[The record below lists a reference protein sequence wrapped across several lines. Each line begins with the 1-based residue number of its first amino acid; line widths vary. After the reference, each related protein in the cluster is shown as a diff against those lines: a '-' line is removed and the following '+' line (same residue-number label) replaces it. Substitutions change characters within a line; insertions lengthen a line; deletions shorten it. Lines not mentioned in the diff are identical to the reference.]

1 MVNNQVSPRVWEL
14 LDEISK
20 ELKEI
25 QGKDSKGN
33 SKLGGVLDGLLMK
46 TEEAKNEIVEGKT
59 SHISLMSYVGMFA
72 DLIEIISKLQGMLF
86 YKIRCILA
94 ALNREKFV
102 NDSWKEHKVIQNNCW
117 A

>member
-1 MVNNQVSPRVWEL
+1 MVKSPRVWEL

-25 QGKDSKGN
+25 QDEVSKGN
-33 SKLGGVLDGLLMK
+33 SKLGGVLDDLLIK

-59 SHISLMSYVGMFA
+59 SYISLISFVRMFA
-72 DLIEIISKLQGMLF
+72 ELIEIIGKLQGMLF
-86 YKIRCILA
+86 YKIRCFLT
-94 ALNREKFV
+94 ALNRER